1 MYQTESDS
9 VILAKGISSTLSVAL
24 SKAHTSNFLLTSS
37 SLRSFLCHSVLLI
50 LAA

>member
-1 MYQTESDS
+1 MYQTESDL
-9 VILAKGISSTLSVAL
+9 VILAKGISLTLSVSL

-37 SLRSFLCHSVLLI
+37 SLRSSVLLI